1 VRGGEECICRDH
13 FAWPPLSFLIICEI
27 VCICER
33 SGVANSTNSHFIG
46 MESQFEGKQK
56 FDKLKNKQLT
66 TVIFGDKMRT
76 QNKSKLFCVL
86 AVQLFIHT
94 CICFKYPVR
103 DKSAYINSYIL
114 K

>member
-1 VRGGEECICRDH
+1 
-13 FAWPPLSFLIICEI
+13 
-27 VCICER
+27 
-33 SGVANSTNSHFIG
+33 

-56 FDKLKNKQLT
+56 FDELKNKQLT

-103 DKSAYINSYIL
+103 DKSAFPFLLLRARSDDKRIVDL
-114 K
+114 KTGKSFLKKRNRADLAGQRVRTS

>member
-1 VRGGEECICRDH
+1 MRLCG
-13 FAWPPLSFLIICEI
+13 I
-27 VCICER
+27 VC
-33 SGVANSTNSHFIG
+33 SGVANSANPHFIG
-46 MESQFEGKQK
+46 MESQFEGKLK
-56 FDKLKNKQLT
+56 FDELKNKQLT

-103 DKSAYINSYIL
+103 DKSAFIGIENTTMEKYRN
-114 K
+114 